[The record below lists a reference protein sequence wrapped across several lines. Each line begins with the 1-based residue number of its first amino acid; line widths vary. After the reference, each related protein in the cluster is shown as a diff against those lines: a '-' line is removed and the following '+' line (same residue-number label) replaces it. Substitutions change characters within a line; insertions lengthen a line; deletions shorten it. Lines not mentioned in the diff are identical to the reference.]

1 MSENFGDSIYGKMQF
16 AHRPQKVYFI
26 TMFFGFNTEFSFSR
40 KVPTYLVAILKKIL
54 KKKKIVSQNYTLN
67 FRSKRAIHK
76 VDALSFA

>member
-40 KVPTYLVAILKKIL
+40 KVPTYLVAI
-54 KKKKIVSQNYTLN
+54 
-67 FRSKRAIHK
+67 
-76 VDALSFA
+76 